1 MITAAMVILIAICGI
16 RTISYGI
23 YVVKESVL
31 GGMSVFMLALLSL
44 CAIMVCFR

>member
-1 MITAAMVILIAICGI
+1 MSTAVIIILILICVI

-23 YVVKESVL
+23 YVIKENVM
-31 GGMSVFMLALLSL
+31 GGISVFVLALLSL